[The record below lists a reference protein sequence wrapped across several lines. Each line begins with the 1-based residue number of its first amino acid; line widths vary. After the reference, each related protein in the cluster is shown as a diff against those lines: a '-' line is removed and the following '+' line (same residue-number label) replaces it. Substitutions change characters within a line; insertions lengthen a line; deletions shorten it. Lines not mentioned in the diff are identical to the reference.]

1 MTPEQQKK
9 VDVKEL
15 KAFMCRVFCT
25 IGILVFVSY
34 LLLRLF
40 MDEASA
46 INISSIV
53 VPIIGVIYLLAGG
66 QRYDHN

>member
-1 MTPEQQKK
+1 
-9 VDVKEL
+9 
-15 KAFMCRVFCT
+15 
-25 IGILVFVSY
+25 
-34 LLLRLF
+34 

-53 VPIIGVIYLLAGG
+53 VPIIGVIYLLASG

>member
-9 VDVKEL
+9 VDVKGL
-15 KAFMCRVFCT
+15 KALMCRVFCA
-25 IGILVFVSY
+25 IGILVFGSY

-66 QRYDHN
+66 QRYDHD